1 VSKYKKPILK
11 PRKGTETKKNTNPFQ
26 SPPHPKPHTAK
37 TIVLVS
43 RPSSFSNS
51 SPAHP
56 LVPCNPLPLTPPQK
70 PTPIT
75 HQLASRP
82 NTLLCLF
89 LHSLIPTITPIP
101 LPNTRFLSKQPLRSL
116 SFAFAN
122 TRTAKRTSAPAT
134 RAPEAV
140 FGHVRLAEGA
150 DAQEAGRRGS

>member
-1 VSKYKKPILK
+1 MKSQYSNQEEENEK
-11 PRKGTETKKNTNPFQ
+11 KKNANPFQ

-43 RPSSFSNS
+43 RQSSFINPSQ
-51 SPAHP
+51 AHP
-56 LVPCNPLPLTPPQK
+56 LVPRDPLPLTPPQK
-70 PTPIT
+70 PIPIA

-82 NTLLCLF
+82 NTLLHLF
-89 LHSLIPTITPIP
+89 LPSLILTITPISV
-101 LPNTRFLSKQPLRSL
+101 PNTRLLPKQPPRSL

-140 FGHVRLAEGA
+140 FSHVRLAEGA